1 MQSYVYITYFIHES
15 KINVCKYVEQWQY
28 TFRINIQ
35 QNFYELAY
43 KKLILISFIFLK
55 NTARNKM

>member
-15 KINVCKYVEQWQY
+15 KVNVCKYVEQWQY

-43 KKLILISFIFLK
+43 KKINF
-55 NTARNKM
+55 NKFHFSEKYRKK